1 MKEIIYPSNSIVEPR
16 FFAHLHSEFN
26 ASSAPF
32 AQSSGGTGSGV
43 SFFNVGSYDEGR
55 IGIAFMQTGTTTTGT
70 ARFHT
75 NQYDQIIFGTKPA
88 RFQAMIQIPTLS
100 DATNRFIVRC
110 GFSDN
115 FSSVGTDAALIDY
128 VDNVNGGRWNL
139 WTASNGSTSSAD
151 SGVTVSANTWYR
163 LEAEVNRTGTLVT
176 YFINGSRV
184 GSISTN
190 IPTGTSQGTGFMI
203 YILKSAGTT
212 SRNLN
217 VDSAL
222 VAQEVDR

>member
-26 ASSAPF
+26 ATSAPF
-32 AQSSGGTGSGV
+32 TQSTTGTGAGV
-43 SFFNVGSYDEGR
+43 NFFNAGTFYEGR
-55 IGIAFMQTGTTTTGT
+55 LGLAIMSTGTTTSGA

-75 NQYDQIIFGTKPA
+75 NQYDQLIFGTKPA
-88 RFQAMIQIPTLS
+88 RFEAMIQIPTLS

-151 SGVTVSANTWYR
+151 SGVTVAAGTWYR
-163 LEAEVNRTGTLVT
+163 LEAEVNRAGTLVT

-190 IPTGTSQGTGFMI
+190 IPTGTSRGTGFMI

-212 SRNLN
+212 SRTLYC
-217 VDSAL
+217 DSAL